1 MTLNVAAIAF
11 FGAVLGGLFQQL
23 DTWPV
28 KGDSGPISRGIISIV
43 IFSCFVISIVLASR
57 AAWLESKLILMQQR
71 PQNPDEALSLL
82 PKEGGYAALWLQA
95 GLVSFIYFAVLNSIV
110 PSIFPKGLPATT
122 VYLI

>member
-1 MTLNVAAIAF
+1 LEFLKTEYDFNKNLMTLNVAAIAF

-57 AAWLESKLILMQQR
+57 AAGS
-71 PQNPDEALSLL
+71 N
-82 PKEGGYAALWLQA
+82 
-95 GLVSFIYFAVLNSIV
+95 V
-110 PSIFPKGLPATT
+110 
-122 VYLI
+122 